1 MDILKNIKALIFFF
15 IIIFLFFSKVNAQN
29 KDTLAVAILSE
40 PMLFN
45 NALQWDI
52 KLYNP
57 TDKWLRWVGGTFVFT
72 IPGVNLNNSQFFVQY
87 RSPTD
92 LNAVPIPGN
101 DLPEDAYVV
110 QPDIVDG
117 PCGPNDVYRGRVS
130 VTVTGPDSLEDAV
143 VIPMGDTI
151 SVGRFSLVIMDENV
165 KFPPEVP
172 EDIKWLEPYNYY
184 QACAYM
190 TEQNIAVSAMNPS
203 VLKFYRANNIEMSKY
218 GKGKV
223 NYDKMAG
230 PEPCY
235 ELIDFAGTYMSNLE
249 VHLTWK
255 TNCEANNGGY
265 MLLRGMRYSLN
276 QTEDQVSFTDTL
288 GRYDVASD
296 QSWKLNARGGY
307 YSGQGAIYGELGS
320 DANPPFVDFVQYRD
334 IEYCYKLLHYDI
346 ELTEWIEDDIICV
359 PIPHAVITYAQGNPN
374 PFSTESKIKFI
385 LEDDVYLTIKVI
397 DLTGKTLKHLT
408 FNGSVMDRVYTQRT
422 PPGSQYEV
430 TLSSDGLAS
439 QGMYDVVFLAYP
451 INDPVYEF
459 SRAVVKLQMIK

>member
-1 MDILKNIKALIFFF
+1 
-15 IIIFLFFSKVNAQN
+15 
-29 KDTLAVAILSE
+29 
-40 PMLFN
+40 
-45 NALQWDI
+45 
-52 KLYNP
+52 
-57 TDKWLRWVGGTFVFT
+57 
-72 IPGVNLNNSQFFVQY
+72 
-87 RSPTD
+87 
-92 LNAVPIPGN
+92 
-101 DLPEDAYVV
+101 
-110 QPDIVDG
+110 
-117 PCGPNDVYRGRVS
+117 
-130 VTVTGPDSLEDAV
+130 
-143 VIPMGDTI
+143 
-151 SVGRFSLVIMDENV
+151 
-165 KFPPEVP
+165 
-172 EDIKWLEPYNYY
+172 
-184 QACAYM
+184 
-190 TEQNIAVSAMNPS
+190 
-203 VLKFYRANNIEMSKY
+203 
-218 GKGKV
+218 
-223 NYDKMAG
+223 
-230 PEPCY
+230 
-235 ELIDFAGTYMSNLE
+235 
-249 VHLTWK
+249 
-255 TNCEANNGGY
+255 

>member
-1 MDILKNIKALIFFF
+1 MKILRNIKVKIFFF
-15 IIIFLFFSKVNAQN
+15 IIFFLLIGKVNAQN
-29 KDTLAVAILSE
+29 KDTLAVAVLSE
-40 PMLFN
+40 PMLVN

-52 KLYNP
+52 KLHNP

-72 IPGVNLNNSQFFVQY
+72 IPGVNLNNDQYFVQY

-117 PCGPNDVYRGRVS
+117 PCGPNDEYRGRVS
-130 VTVTGPDSLEDAV
+130 VTVTGPDSLDDAV

-151 SVGRFSLVIMDENV
+151 AIGRFSLVIMDELV
-165 KFPPEVP
+165 KFPPQVP
-172 EDIKWLEPYNYY
+172 DDIMWLEPYNYY

-190 TEQNIAVSAMNPS
+190 TEENIAVSAMNPS
-203 VLKFYRANNIEMSKY
+203 VLKYIRANNIEMSKF
-218 GKGKV
+218 GKGIVK
-223 NYDKMAG
+223 YGRLEG

-249 VHLTWK
+249 VHLTWE
-255 TNCEANNGGY
+255 TNCEAHNGGY
-265 MLLRGMRYSLN
+265 MLLRGMRFSL
-276 QTEDQVSFTDTL
+276 DQKKDQIAFTDTL
-288 GRYDVASD
+288 GRYDELSD
-296 QSWKLNARGGY
+296 QSWKLQARGGY
-307 YSGQGAIYGELGS
+307 YSGQGAVYGEIGS
-320 DANPPFVDFVQYRD
+320 SANPPFVDFVQYRD
-334 IEYCYKLLHYDI
+334 IEYCYKLLHYDQQ
-346 ELTEWIEDDIICV
+346 LDEWITDDIICV

-397 DLTGKTLKHLT
+397 DLTGRTLKFLEFDGT
-408 FNGSVMDRVYTQRT
+408 EMKREFIQRT
-422 PPGSQYEV
+422 PPGTQYEV
-430 TLSSDGLAS
+430 TLSSEGLAS